1 MAKTKTEPNS
11 KDEGDQI
18 ANPKNQA
25 YKDLLKRIPGTT
37 KFEKFQYMRGMAFSE
52 EQIMKTLNIK
62 TKEAFH
68 MMDQKA
74 DIIVANYLRY
84 LAKTGHM
91 QNLSNALIIGWE
103 NVFALKSAAED
114 ATKLRKDN
122 PNETKYYYPENH
134 FRQSLSSALK
144 EVVELQHKTP
154 LAAAFDMFVKENII
168 EADLSKKKKG
178 GRMAVFPDQ
187 LKN

>member
-1 MAKTKTEPNS
+1 MAKKENS
-11 KDEGDQI
+11 QNPETVGDQI
-18 ANPKNQA
+18 ANPKKQS

-52 EQIMKTLNIK
+52 EQISQTLGIK
-62 TKEAFH
+62 TKDAFR

-74 DIIVANYLRY
+74 DEIVGNYLRY

-103 NVFALKSAAED
+103 NVFALKQAAED
-114 ATKLRKDN
+114 ATALRKKHPDD
-122 PNETKYYYPENH
+122 TKYYYPENH
-134 FRQSLSSALK
+134 FRNSLSGALK

-154 LAAAFDMFVKENII
+154 LAAAFDQFVKENII
-168 EADLSKKKKG
+168 EADHSKKKGKS
-178 GRMAVFPDQ
+178 MAVFPKD

>member
-1 MAKTKTEPNS
+1 MAKQKTEPNS

-18 ANPKNQA
+18 PNPRKQS
-25 YKDLLKRIPGTT
+25 YQDLLKRIPGNT

-62 TKEAFH
+62 TADAFR

-74 DIIVANYLRY
+74 DDIVANYLRY
-84 LAKTGHM
+84 QAKTGHM

-103 NVFALKSAAED
+103 NVFALKQAAE
-114 ATKLRKDN
+114 AAKKLREEH
-122 PNETKYYYPENH
+122 PEETKYYYPENH
-134 FRQSLSSALK
+134 FRTSLSNALK
-144 EVVELQHKTP
+144 DVVELQHKTP
-154 LAAAFDMFVKENII
+154 LAAAFDQFVKENII
-168 EADLSKKKKG
+168 EADNSKRKE
-178 GRMAVFPDQ
+178 GRKMAVFPDQ

>member
-1 MAKTKTEPNS
+1 MAKQESESNS
-11 KDEGDQI
+11 TDEGDQI
-18 ANPKNQA
+18 PNPKKES
-25 YKDLLKRIPGTT
+25 YKQLLKRIPGTT
-37 KFEKFQYMRGMAFSE
+37 KFEKFQYMRGMSFSE
-52 EQIMKTLNIK
+52 EQISKTLSIK
-62 TKEAFH
+62 TKDAFR

-74 DIIVANYLRY
+74 DNIVGNYLRY

-114 ATKLRKDN
+114 AKKLREKH
-122 PNETKYYYPENH
+122 PNETKYFYPENH

-144 EVVELQHKTP
+144 DVVELQHKTP
-154 LAAAFDMFVKENII
+154 LAAAFDQFVKENII
-168 EADLSKKKKG
+168 EADHSKKNKG
-178 GRMAVFPDQ
+178 MSVFPKD